1 MEGSTGETDG
11 SPETRG
17 NPTFEGSAVSDGRAV
32 TELAEPRD
40 DTHIPPWVRR
50 AIFLWWTV
58 LVGLW
63 LTLLVVRQ
71 IRGLLV
77 QVALA
82 LFLSFALEPLVD
94 RLGRRG
100 LSRGLATA
108 LSLLGLFLATILFF
122 AAMGQLVATQL
133 TDLVDNLPGYLLDG
147 QAFLSTQFSIEVEAD
162 DLIDR
167 FQDGGDAASYAS
179 SIADQLLS
187 ASTTI
192 ANLLFQTLTVALF
205 TFYFTADGPRLR
217 RSICSMLPP
226 ARQHEVLRVWEL
238 AVNKTGAYIS
248 SRFLMAVISAVYHW
262 IVFTVL
268 DLPSAVA
275 LALWVGL
282 ISQFIPT
289 LGTYL
294 AGVLPVLVAVGVE
307 PSKALW
313 VIAAVVIYQQVE
325 NYVLQPRITAQTLDL
340 HPAIS
345 IFAVL
350 AGTSLFGGPGALL
363 ALPVAA
369 TAGGFLAAYIERH
382 EVVANRLTGASEN
395 HDPES
400 SNSKKADSNHIDS
413 KGADSTNRVPGE
425 HDTPENGSTTH
436 D

>member
-1 MEGSTGETDG
+1 MDGTPGSGHDHTINEQRSLGTD
-11 SPETRG
+11 EQR
-17 NPTFEGSAVSDGRAV
+17 SADVNGAV
-32 TELAEPRD
+32 D
-40 DTHIPPWVRR
+40 DVHMPPWVRR

-63 LTLLVVRQ
+63 LTLIVVRE

-77 QVALA
+77 QLALA
-82 LFLSFALEPLVD
+82 LFLSFALEPVVD

-100 LSRGLATA
+100 LRRGTATA
-108 LSLLGLFLATILFF
+108 LSLLVLFLATVLFF
-122 AAMGQLVATQL
+122 TAMGQLVATQL
-133 TDLVDNLPGYLLDG
+133 TDLVDNLPDYLRDG
-147 QAFLSTQFSIEVEAD
+147 QSFLDRRFGIEVEAD
-162 DLIDR
+162 DLINR
-167 FQDGGDAASYAS
+167 FQDGGDAAGYAT

-192 ANLLFQTLTVALF
+192 ASLLFQTLTVALF
-205 TFYFTADGPRLR
+205 TFYLTADGPRLR

-248 SRFLMAVISAVYHW
+248 SRFILAVISAIYHW
-262 IVFTVL
+262 IVFTSL
-268 DLPSAVA
+268 NLPSAVA

-294 AGVLPVLVAVGVE
+294 AGVLPVLVAVGVD
-307 PSKALW
+307 PTKALW
-313 VIAAVVIYQQVE
+313 VIAAVIVYQQVE
-325 NYVLQPRITAQTLDL
+325 NYILQPRITAQTLDL

-363 ALPVAA
+363 ALPLAA
-369 TAGGFLAAYIERH
+369 TAGGFFAAYIERH
-382 EVVANRLTGASEN
+382 EVVENRLTS
-395 HDPES
+395 HDEHDLVDEEDGPS
-400 SNSKKADSNHIDS
+400 RSRSRDAH
-413 KGADSTNRVPGE
+413 AFGE
-425 HDTPENGSTTH
+425 HHGPEEGSDTHG
-436 D
+436 